1 MGERVKRV
9 RTEVSETQMA
19 QAILESWQ
27 DLFKETPS
35 KQQVALVLSQ
45 NALETGHRKSMWN
58 FNVGNITTDGKG
70 SFDYFDDLA
79 TDEQIKPGVWKKMNL
94 KYRAYPSLK
103 DGVKDYL
110 RLLSSKRYSNAWE
123 HIKNPDPTAFS
134 KALKQS
140 GYYTAN
146 EAPYTKT
153 LNQLY
158 GQFSKSNSYEKAQA
172 GKAEPTMIAEKP
184 KYKPTSE
191 SSDLTQLMGK
201 YLQMVAASEKMNK
214 RLYKELLPQ
223 TDILIQVTASDYTS
237 EVEFSRILCMAL
249 EENLLA
255 KSYTHTDGKKVEIE
269 CSIHGPPDD
278 CFDTVKQLTN
288 SVAEAFSTAT
298 NKIGGIQVK
307 TNCVMNKKS
316 SYQEISA
323 KTADTNYRSFL
334 LKFI

>member
-19 QAILESWQ
+19 QAILESWK
-27 DLFKETPS
+27 DLFKETPT

-45 NALETGHRKSMWN
+45 NALETGHRKQMWN
-58 FNVGNITTDGKG
+58 YNVGNITTDGKG
-70 SFDYFDDLA
+70 SFDYYDDLA

-94 KYRAYPSLK
+94 KYRAYPSLN

-110 RLLSSKRYSNAWE
+110 RLLSSKHYGNAWQ

-158 GQFSKSNSYEKAQA
+158 TQFNKSNSYEQAQS
-172 GKAEPTMIAEKP
+172 GKAAPSSVATLSNKPSVPT
-184 KYKPTSE
+184 
-191 SSDLTQLMGK
+191 DLTNLMDK
-201 YLQMVAASEKMNK
+201 YLHMVAASEQMNK
-214 RLYKELLPQ
+214 RLYKQLLPK
-223 TDILIQVTASDYTS
+223 TDIVIQVNSSNYTNDI
-237 EVEFSRILCMAL
+237 EFARILCTAL

-255 KSYTHTDGKKVEIE
+255 DSYTHTDGRNVEIE
-269 CSIHGPPDD
+269 CAIHGPPED
-278 CFDTVKQLTN
+278 CFDAVKQLTE
-288 SVAEAFSTAT
+288 SVAEAFSHAT
-298 NKIGGIQVK
+298 KKIGSIVVK
-307 TNCVMNKKS
+307 TNCIMDKKS